1 MTSNQSAAA
10 KPPDGSSDVDPLT
23 PSSIDA
29 PVLDPVPPPAPPSLL
44 AEPAESVAAVAA
56 SSSTRSLRP
65 SGLGRSLRP
74 GGAALRP
81 GGAGRGYKGGAGSN
95 TDYSAGA
102 AGSGSSA
109 SAMDIKY
116 RYTKDEMITF
126 KPAPSATFPS
136 HLRVLPSYQ
145 LRSLV
150 NKAGGSLQQAGVR
163 PPAARRLFGPR
174 AGQRWRRPPRPAPCS
189 RQSRLP
195 FSAVERRWRA
205 VAEAGS
211 TRDAVPA
218 PAHEDSESF
227 SQREAKE
234 VQGLCC

>member
-102 AGSGSSA
+102 AGSAARATIAARSMPASSPLDSPLDAALDSPLIEPSLPPHIPCRGGGGKSALA
-109 SAMDIKY
+109 SRTRGGGPTVLTQSIE
-116 RYTKDEMITF
+116 R
-126 KPAPSATFPS
+126 P
-136 HLRVLPSYQ
+136 VLPT
-145 LRSLV
+145 RM
-150 NKAGGSLQQAGVR
+150 
-163 PPAARRLFGPR
+163 RR
-174 AGQRWRRPPRPAPCS
+174 QRRGRHK
-189 RQSRLP
+189 
-195 FSAVERRWRA
+195 FSM
-205 VAEAGS
+205 
-211 TRDAVPA
+211 
-218 PAHEDSESF
+218 
-227 SQREAKE
+227 
-234 VQGLCC
+234 